1 MVPAMEANIARSVP
15 WQTVEGMTEWV
26 EVPRTD
32 LLEPSLSVYL
42 LPSNY
47 LAAFSDWFAH
57 L

>member
-1 MVPAMEANIARSVP
+1 MEANIARSVP